1 MKVSVPVLVKDPEVA
16 DWKGVPLVENFTITM
31 ENRFLDGPV
40 TRRVAV
46 LDFDDT
52 TGGLL
57 RGARFVPPKQGRKV
71 GRYDV
76 PAGTN
81 VRDLEDPNLMQVV
94 VFGGVY
100 KTISMFEE
108 SDTLGRSITWAFP
121 GSQLLVV
128 PRAGDWANAFYERDS
143 RSLQFFY
150 FTPPGRQAPVF
161 TAHSQDII
169 AHETAHAIID
179 GVAPDLYHAQNPEG
193 LAIHEAMADL
203 TTLLM
208 AFRSRRLASRV
219 LEQTGGSIEHSTAFT
234 TVAAQFGSALRENRH
249 ALRDLRND
257 RKMSDADLDR
267 TEPHALSE
275 VLSGALYE
283 VVYRV
288 HEELKSVS
296 EEQEVADTKLAVA
309 SEFQQWE
316 QSDDPAA
323 ERARRGDKS
332 HTSSNRALWIAAE
345 RFKRMLLR
353 GLDYLPPGE
362 IGFADLARAILASDE
377 ASHPDSEGQREWLVD
392 EFYRRGIVRDRLELD
407 VDTNFPHPAMADLDL
422 QQLVDSDWHAY
433 RFAEKWRLL
442 LGIPPRIAF
451 DVRPRLKV
459 TKTYYHRGT
468 ERAQVTEFLFKVSWD
483 ESEECRVGSG
493 LPPRRHVLRG
503 STLAI
508 DWDNRVVRAVVRGSG
523 GTPRERDAFLRR
535 LLENGQ
541 IAIGDSALGP
551 DGVPLRTVVGGQVES
566 DGALRLSS
574 TARMLHIMERS

>member
-16 DWKGVPLVENFTITM
+16 EWKDVPLVENFTITS
-31 ENRFLDGPV
+31 EDRFLDGPV

-52 TGGLL
+52 TGGL
-57 RGARFVPPKQGRKV
+57 RHGAKFVPPKQGRKV

-76 PAGTN
+76 PEDAGL
-81 VRDLEDPNLMQVV
+81 RDLEDAGLMQVV

-100 KTISMFEE
+100 KTIAMFEE
-108 SDTLGRSITWAFP
+108 PDTLGRSITWAFP

-128 PRAGDWANAFYERDS
+128 PRAGEWANAFYERDS

-150 FTPPGRQAPVF
+150 FTPPGKRKPVF

-179 GVAPDLYHAQNPEG
+179 GVAPDLYHAQHPEG

-208 AFRSRRLASRV
+208 AFRSRKLAARV
-219 LEQTGGSIEHSTAFT
+219 LEQTGGSIAHSSAFT
-234 TVAAQFGSALRENRH
+234 AVATQFGSALRENRH

-257 RKMSDADLDR
+257 RKMSDADLDK

-288 HEELKSVS
+288 HEELKGVP
-296 EEQEVADTKLAVA
+296 EEQEVADSKVAVA
-309 SEFQQWE
+309 SEFRQWE

-323 ERARRGDKS
+323 ERARAGIKY
-332 HTSSNRALWIAAE
+332 HTSYGRALWIASE

-392 EFYRRGIVRDRLELD
+392 EFLRRGIVRDRLELD
-407 VDTNFPHPAMADLDL
+407 VETNFPHRALENLDL

-433 RFAEKWRLL
+433 RFAEKWRSL
-442 LGIPPRIAF
+442 LGIPPRVAF
-451 DVRPRLKV
+451 EVRPRLKV
-459 TKTYYHRGT
+459 TKTYYHRGAEHAELT
-468 ERAQVTEFLFKVSWD
+468 ELLFKVSWD

-493 LPPRRHVLRG
+493 LPRRRRILRG
-503 STLAI
+503 STLAV
-508 DWDNRVVRAVVRGSG
+508 DWDKRIVRAVVQGSG
-523 GTPRERDAFLRR
+523 GTPQERDDFLRR
-535 LLENGQ
+535 LVENGQ
-541 IAIGDSALGP
+541 IAVGDSALGP
-551 DGVPLRTVVGGQVES
+551 NGVPLRTVVRGQIGA

-574 TARMLHIMERS
+574 TAHMLHIMERG

>member
-1 MKVSVPVLVKDPEVA
+1 MKVSVPVLVKDPDVA
-16 DWKGVPLVENFTITM
+16 NWKGVPLVENFTITM
-31 ENRFLDGPV
+31 EDRFLDGPV

-52 TGGLL
+52 TGGLR
-57 RGARFVPPKQGRKV
+57 RGAKFLQPKQGRKI

-76 PAGTN
+76 LEGDRA
-81 VRDLEDPNLMQVV
+81 RDLEHTNFIQVV

-100 KTISMFEE
+100 KTIAMFEE
-108 SDTLGRSITWAFP
+108 PDTLGRSITWAFP
-121 GSQLLVV
+121 GPQLLVV
-128 PRAGDWANAFYERDS
+128 PRAGEWANAFYERDS

-150 FTPPGRQAPVF
+150 FTPPGKRKPVF

-208 AFRSRRLASRV
+208 AFRSRKLASRV
-219 LEQTGGSIEHSTAFT
+219 LEQTRGSIERSTAFT
-234 TVAAQFGSALRENRH
+234 TVAKQFGSALRENRH
-249 ALRDLRND
+249 ALRNLRND
-257 RKMSDADLDR
+257 RKMSDPDLDK

-288 HEELKSVS
+288 HEELKGVPD
-296 EEQEVADTKLAVA
+296 EQEVADSKLAVA
-309 SEFQQWE
+309 SEFRQWQ

-323 ERARRGDKS
+323 EKARLGDRS
-332 HTSSNRALWIAAE
+332 QTSPGRALWIASE

-377 ASHPDSEGQREWLVD
+377 ASHPDSEEQRKWLVG
-392 EFYRRGIVRDRLELD
+392 EFRRRRIVRYKRDLD
-407 VDTNFPHPAMADLDL
+407 VDTNYRHPALKNIDL
-422 QQLVDSDWHAY
+422 QQLIDSDWHAY
-433 RFAEKWRLL
+433 RFAEKWRSL
-442 LGIPPRIAF
+442 LGIPARVAF
-451 DVRPRLKV
+451 EVRPRLKV
-459 TKTYYHRGT
+459 TKTYYHRGA
-468 ERAQVTEFLFKVSWD
+468 ERAEVTELLFKVSWD
-483 ESEECRVGSG
+483 ENEECRVDSG
-493 LPPRRHVLRG
+493 LPAQRRIRRG
-503 STLAI
+503 ATLAV
-508 DWDNRVVRAVVRGSG
+508 DWDKKIVRAVVLGSG
-523 GTPRERDAFLRR
+523 GTPRERDEFLRR
-535 LLENGQ
+535 LLEEGQ
-541 IAIGDSALGP
+541 VAIGDSGLGP
-551 DGVPLRTVVGGQVES
+551 DGVPLRTVVRGHIEA

-574 TARMLHIMERS
+574 TARMLHIMGR

>member
-16 DWKGVPLVENFTITM
+16 EGKGVPLVENFTIDM
-31 ENRFLDGPV
+31 EDRFLDGPV

-52 TGGLL
+52 AGGL
-57 RGARFVPPKQGRKV
+57 RPGARFVPPDQGRKV

-76 PAGTN
+76 PAHASVG
-81 VRDLEDPNLMQVV
+81 DLEDPNLMQVV

-100 KTISMFEE
+100 RTVAMFEE
-108 SDTLGRSITWAFP
+108 PDTLGRSITWAFP

-128 PRAGDWANAFYERDS
+128 PRAGEWANAFYERDS

-150 FTPPGRQAPVF
+150 FTPAGRQGPVF

-208 AFRSRRLASRV
+208 AFRSRKLASRV
-219 LEQTGGSIEHSTAFT
+219 LEQTGGSIAHSTAFT
-234 TVAAQFGSALRENRH
+234 TVAAQFGGALRENRH
-249 ALRDLRND
+249 GLRDLRNE

-288 HEELKSVS
+288 HEELKGVP
-296 EEQEVADTKLAVA
+296 EEQEVADSKLAVA
-309 SEFQQWE
+309 AEFRQWE

-332 HTSSNRALWIAAE
+332 HTSPSRALWIAGE

-392 EFYRRGIVRDRLELD
+392 EFHRRGIVRDKQELD
-407 VDTNFPHPAMADLDL
+407 VDTNFPHPALQNLDL

-433 RFAEKWRLL
+433 RFAEKWRKL
-442 LGIPPRIAF
+442 LGIPARVAF
-451 DVRPRLKV
+451 EVRPRLKV
-459 TKTYYHRGT
+459 AKTYYHRDA
-468 ERAQVTEFLFKVSWD
+468 ERAEVTELLFKVSWD
-483 ESEECRVGSG
+483 ESEKCRVGSG
-493 LPPRRHVLRG
+493 LPARRRILRG

-508 DWDNRVVRAVVRGSG
+508 DWDKRIVRAVVRGTG
-523 GTPRERDAFLRR
+523 GTSDERDEFLRR

-541 IAIGDSALGP
+541 IAVGDSALGP
-551 DGVPLRTVVGGQVES
+551 DGVPLRTVVRGQIEA

-574 TARMLHIMERS
+574 TARMLHIMEGR